1 MKLRKKF
8 LVEILGMV
16 VCTSEVIKMKEH
28 LPFCRK
34 LSILCIESRVVV
46 TTLSNFERETA
57 HRDPAFL
64 MGSVSDP

>member
-46 TTLSNFERETA
+46 D
-57 HRDPAFL
+57 H
-64 MGSVSDP
+64 VV